1 MANWDFIIAPTEVKV
16 EFKISPAIILVQSL
30 HLIVYHDASDS
41 GLHSWIAEIAHSL
54 TPEQKQHQH
63 MILGCLSD
71 TLIPLDNTSF
81 PDFLKHFASLDP
93 AKIQHE
99 ALTWMLKTPNF
110 PGKEAVLADV
120 DQFIGFLRQHFE
132 TKKDKYPFNETMW
145 RDTHALLVNPAQLQ
159 QALLDHLQFMWDTY
173 LAKEWKRSQPMLQE
187 SAAAYSKKDFSGLN
201 AFEAVEAVTGRDMR
215 GTENMAPVLEKAR
228 RLIFIPSPHLGPY
241 ISWQPLNNELEC
253 VILFGARLPK
263 GTEATSPALNRTEL
277 LVWLNALADDTRLKM
292 LEMLFE
298 HEELCA
304 QDFIDM
310 LELSQSSASRHL
322 RQLTASGFL
331 KVRRRDVNKCYTLN
345 RERVEDT
352 MTVLGKFLHK

>member
-1 MANWDFIIAPTEVKV
+1 MANWDFIVTPITVQV
-16 EFKISPAIILVQSL
+16 EFKVSPAMILVHSL
-30 HLIVYHDASDS
+30 HLIGYYEDTDS
-41 GLHSWIAEIAHSL
+41 GLHSWIAETSRSL
-54 TPEQKQHQH
+54 TPEQKQTQH
-63 MILGCLSD
+63 LVLACLSD
-71 TLIPLDNTSF
+71 SLIPVDNT
-81 PDFLKHFASLDP
+81 DFAEFLTQFAALD
-93 AKIQHE
+93 AARIRDEAFSWMQHE
-99 ALTWMLKTPNF
+99 PHF
-110 PGKEAVLADV
+110 PGKETVLADV
-120 DQFIGFLRQHFE
+120 EQFVGFVRRHFE
-132 TKKDKYPFNETMW
+132 TKKEKYVFDETLW
-145 RDTHALLVNPAQLQ
+145 RNVHALLRDPEKLKQTVLSY
-159 QALLDHLQFMWDTY
+159 LQFMWDTC
-173 LAKEWKRSQPMLQE
+173 LAKEWKRSQAMLYE

-201 AFEAVEAVTGRDMR
+201 ALEAVEAVTGRDMR
-215 GTENMAPVLEKAR
+215 GTEKMEEALEKAR
-228 RLIFIPSPHLGPY
+228 RLVFVPSPHLGPY
-241 ISWQPLNNELEC
+241 ISWQPFNNDQDC

-263 GTEATSPALNRTEL
+263 GVEVASPALNRTEL

-345 RERVEDT
+345 RERIEDT